1 MDLTW
6 SQQTVRSQML
16 PGEADLAHEWASQ
29 PQLPAGSRNQPAPAI
44 SCVGVARANS
54 SPAQRLLEKAE
65 RMLDGEAP
73 QIPAPQHAQVSRQ
86 WTADPGQPQ
95 RPRWQL
101 FVGQALDL
109 DAHHTEGSVRR
120 TSRVE
125 IGPSVDTDFAIGS
138 VDQSGRLMRL
148 AMRVFFCQ
156 PKWLTMQ
163 ARSPAAWLPF
173 GGAIHYAVFGQ
184 AHQEVRV
191 DGAVCQGLQVIPTV
205 ERDHWAWCTGGLRL
219 THSGDL
225 VERHLRRRLR
235 RRSATLHVQR
245 QHPTASYIWHGHQ
258 PLIGP
263 GRHAAALGPAWQRPI
278 LTGP

>member
-86 WTADPGQPQ
+86 WTADPGQPE
-95 RPRWQL
+95 RPRWQP
-101 FVGQALDL
+101 FIGQTLDL
-109 DAHHTEGSVRR
+109 DADHAEWRIWSAAHMELGPQVDADDAVRR
-120 TSRVE
+120 VVQLSR
-125 IGPSVDTDFAIGS
+125 S
-138 VDQSGRLMRL
+138 LRL
-148 AMRVFFCQ
+148 AIRGFVGQ

-163 ARSPAAWLPF
+163 TWATAAGVFTRNKVRAAPVKLSEERLRSGRCQAVIVNSGNANAA
-173 GGAIHYAVFGQ
+173 
-184 AHQEVRV
+184 
-191 DGAVCQGLQVIPTV
+191 
-205 ERDHWAWCTGGLRL
+205 TG
-219 THSGDL
+219 
-225 VERHLRRRLR
+225 RRR
-235 RRSATLHVQR
+235 
-245 QHPTASYIWHGHQ
+245 
-258 PLIGP
+258 
-263 GRHAAALGPAWQRPI
+263 
-278 LTGP
+278 